1 MLGRKLS
8 NLGIA
13 SIALASA
20 AFAAPASATVI
31 EYVLDDTVEGDT
43 PSGFPT
49 MRFDDGGSSG
59 SVDLTI
65 DATGLS
71 GGEYLASVFFNF
83 ANAGSQTLTFARSGG
98 TGPLSGFTFGQ
109 GSNDQDSPG
118 NQGQFDI
125 SIAFTESNANSGLLR
140 FNAGE
145 TLIFTITGAGITAN
159 DFALISAPEGPN
171 GGDNFALAR
180 VRGIEGGGSASV
192 ADSNGPDR
200 PGGEEPV
207 PEPAALG
214 LLGLGVLA
222 LGLRR
227 RGQAG

>member
-1 MLGRKLS
+1 MLGRKFTR
-8 NLGIA
+8 LGIA
-13 SIALASA
+13 SIVLAAA
-20 AFAAPASATVI
+20 AFAAPAGATVI
-31 EYVLDDTVEGDT
+31 TYVLDDTVEGDT

-49 MRFDDGGSSG
+49 MTFDDGGSSG

-83 ANAGSQTLTFARSGG
+83 ADAGSQTLTFTRTGG

-109 GSNDQDSPG
+109 GSNNQDSPG

-125 SIAFTESNANSGLLR
+125 SIAFTESNANGGLLR
-140 FNAGE
+140 FDADE
-145 TLIFTITGAGITAN
+145 TLIFTITGAGITAD

-171 GGDNFALAR
+171 NGDNFALAR
-180 VRGIEGGGSASV
+180 VRGIAGGGSASV
-192 ADSNGPDR
+192 ADSDGPG
-200 PGGEEPV
+200 GGEEPV

-214 LLGLGVLA
+214 LFGLGILA

-227 RGQAG
+227 RRQTR